1 MFGEHKV
8 HTLHARLCLSVLL
21 ATMALVLT
29 ACPAMTDGPQTTLTP
44 GNWSVTATSSNSEV
58 GTFKVGGNLTQSGN
72 ALSGSMYVVGSMC
85 FDVSQPVAFT
95 GTVSGTDVTLTSAD
109 VNGQVFSVTATSTDS
124 STLSGTYTVTGGC
137 AGSDS
142 GTATASAVLSIS
154 GTWSGPV
161 IGAGGPSVTLSM
173 TLAQG
178 TVASSDGSF
187 PLTGTLTYS
196 GSSCS
201 VSGTITNGFVAGSYI
216 LVNAN
221 TVETDA
227 SDGSIFYNQVLLD
240 SSSHPHN
247 MTGPYEVGSGLC
259 AGDLQELTLNK
270 P

>member
-1 MFGEHKV
+1 MY
-8 HTLHARLCLSVLL
+8 TLSARLCLSVLL

-29 ACPAMTDGPQTTLTP
+29 ACPAMTDGPLTTLTP
-44 GNWSVTATSSNSEV
+44 GNWSVTATSSSSGV
-58 GTFKVGGNLTQSGN
+58 GTINVGGNLTQTGS

-95 GTVSGTDVTLTSAD
+95 GTVSGTLVTLTSAD
-109 VNGQVFSVTATSTDS
+109 VNGQVFSVMATSTDS
-124 STLSGTYTVTGGC
+124 SSLSGTYTTTGGC

-142 GTATASAVLSIS
+142 GTATASAVPSIS

-161 IGAGGPSVTLSM
+161 IGTGGSSVTLSM
-173 TLAQG
+173 TVAQG
-178 TVASSDGSF
+178 AIAASDGSF
-187 PLTGTLTYS
+187 PLAGTLTYT

-227 SDGSIFYNQVLLD
+227 SGGSVFYNQVLLD
-240 SSSHPHN
+240 SSSNPHN
-247 MTGPYEVGSGLC
+247 MKGTYEVGSGLC